1 MAPPNITRIGKYEVL
16 EIIGRGGMGLVYRAF
31 DRQLSREVAIK
42 TVTEGFAG
50 DQEMLARFYR
60 EAAKTGALKHSNIVI
75 VYDLGEQDGF
85 PYIVMEYLSGEPL
98 DKLIRSQ
105 RPVSM
110 AFKLKVIEQVSNA
123 LGYAHRNDVIH
134 RDVKPGNVIVQPD
147 GVAKLLDF
155 GIASQEKLD
164 GRLTRT
170 GHVIG
175 TVQYMA
181 PERLQNRAFDGRSD
195 IFSTGILLF
204 QLLTGQLPFNGED
217 YGVVQKIL
225 NEKHPLLS
233 SYLHEYPKELDAIL
247 DKALAKDPRDRYSAA
262 EEMADDLTAVGEQL
276 KREQAGE
283 FLRRGQELAD
293 RKEYAEA
300 RDIVLQVLKIDP
312 QNARGRQL
320 LATVQQSLSQ
330 QARAGKL
337 RQLRS
342 QAAEAL
348 SEKRY
353 EDAISGLEEA
363 LKLDPSSADF
373 KEMLTSARQ
382 KKRIREQIEA
392 CLRQADGALEKGDV
406 KSAQAIIAKAGDIDN
421 EDTRVRAAH
430 GALMRRIEEME
441 RQARLKSLLE
451 AARGELDSR
460 HFTAALKILDE
471 AEQVDPSNPAVIS
484 LISAARLGRE
494 QEQRRRMIDQLQVEM
509 AGATTI
515 EQLTGAARLVDEALS
530 RMAAEPQLL
539 KFKMQLAAQIRG
551 AELRR
556 HVDDVVQ
563 RCRPLIEASPREA
576 LQIVGEELSK
586 YPTDERLLS
595 LQSNI
600 EDQLSHWTLE
610 KARASYLSR
619 AREALDKGEFPE
631 AVRLLQNC
639 QAEGIFSQEIKELLD
654 VAGHE
659 IERQQQTQAKQKLLQ
674 QAQDSLSKADYD
686 AVIDLLSG
694 TRLEDEDTALRALL
708 EKACSMR
715 ETQRGRLEAALR
727 QIRLLIEQEQYEEA
741 LAFAEAQPS
750 SVTQS
755 PALQQTMTALRE
767 ALEKDDSA
775 VQKISLAYAA
785 LETSDLRTAWIEMH
799 SVGTNFSSPSV
810 TAITRIFEDRC
821 RSAAD
826 REVCEAIRK
835 SQSSLR
841 DDPKI
846 GGDALTSVVPLV
858 PFASP
863 GTKSNWQSASR
874 QNQLAK
880 VLRRIGIRLKGFEQ
894 VRQ

>member
-1 MAPPNITRIGKYEVL
+1 MPPPNITRIGKYEVL

-60 EAAKTGALKHSNIVI
+60 EAAKTGALKHPNIVI

-85 PYIVMEYLSGEPL
+85 PYIVMEYLSGDAL

-110 AFKLKVIEQVSNA
+110 AFKVKVIEQVSNA

-155 GIASQEKLD
+155 GIASQEKID

-204 QLLTGQLPFNGED
+204 QLLTGQLPFTGED

-233 SYLHEYPKELDAIL
+233 SYLQEYPKELDAIL

-262 EEMADDLTAVGEQL
+262 EEMADDLSGVGEQL

-283 FLRRGQELAD
+283 FLRRGQEFAD

-300 RDIVLQVLKIDP
+300 RDILLQLLKIDP
-312 QNARGRQL
+312 QNALGRRL
-320 LATVQQSLSQ
+320 LSTVQQSLSQ

-337 RQLRS
+337 RQLQS

-353 EDAISGLEEA
+353 EDAIACLEEA
-363 LKLDPSSADF
+363 SKLDPSSAEF
-373 KEMLTSARQ
+373 KEMLSSAQQ
-382 KKRIREQIEA
+382 KKRIREQIQA
-392 CLRQADGALEKGDV
+392 CLRQADSALEKGDL
-406 KSAQAIIAKAGDIDN
+406 KSAQAIIAKAVDIDS

-430 GALMRRIEEME
+430 GALMRRIGEME
-441 RQARLKSLLE
+441 RQVRLKSLLE
-451 AARGELDSR
+451 EARGELDSR

-494 QEQRRRMIDQLQVEM
+494 QEQRRRMIEQLQVEM
-509 AGATTI
+509 AAATTI

-530 RMAAEPQLL
+530 RVPAEPQLL
-539 KFKMQLAAQIRG
+539 KFKMKLAAQIRE

-563 RCRPLIEASPREA
+563 RCRPLLEASPREA
-576 LQIVGEELSK
+576 LQIVGEELNR

-595 LQSNI
+595 LQSSI

-654 VAGHE
+654 VARHE
-659 IERQQQTQAKQKLLQ
+659 VERQQHVEAKQKLLQ
-674 QAQDSLSKADYD
+674 QAQDSMSKADYG
-686 AVIDLLSG
+686 AVIELLSG
-694 TRLEDEDTALRALL
+694 TRLEDGDPALRSLL
-708 EKACSMR
+708 EKAYSMC
-715 ETQRGRLEAALR
+715 EMQRGRLEIALR
-727 QIRLLIEQEQYEEA
+727 QIQQLIEQEQYEEA

-750 SVTQS
+750 SVTQN
-755 PALQQTMTALRE
+755 PVLQQTMTSLSGAAR
-767 ALEKDDSA
+767 KDDGA

-785 LETSDLRTAWIEMH
+785 LQNADLKTAWMEMH
-799 SVGTNFSSPSV
+799 SACASFGSPSV
-810 TAITRIFEDRC
+810 TTITKIFEDRC
-821 RSAAD
+821 RSFAD
-826 REVCEAIRK
+826 REVADAIRK
-835 SQSSLR
+835 SGSLLR
-841 DDPKI
+841 DDPKAAVGI
-846 GGDALTSVVPLV
+846 LTGVGPLV
-858 PFASP
+858 PFASV
-863 GTKSNWQSASR
+863 GAKSNWQRARRQIKLASA
-874 QNQLAK
+874 
-880 VLRRIGIRLKGFEQ
+880 LRRFGIRMSRFGQ
-894 VRQ
+894 GQQ